1 MSQDAER
8 FAPPRRRMVEEQ
20 LRRRGIR
27 DERVLAV
34 FERVPRHEFVAAEFG
49 DEAYGD
55 HPLPIGER
63 QTISQPYVV
72 AAMTEAAAVSSTS
85 RVLEIGTGSGYQT
98 AVLAELAA
106 DVYTVERHASLATRA
121 EALLRRL
128 NYSNVHVVIAD
139 GSRGYPDA
147 APYDA
152 IVVTAAAPSVPPALF
167 EQLSEGGR
175 LVIPVGRP
183 EGQML
188 QVVRKL
194 QGQPVTQLL
203 DGVRF
208 VPLIGSHGFGE

>member
-1 MSQDAER
+1 MDLETDR
-8 FAPPRRRMVEEQ
+8 FAAPRRRMVEEQ
-20 LRRRGIR
+20 LRRRGLR
-27 DERVLAV
+27 DERVLATM
-34 FERVPRHEFVAAEFG
+34 ERVPRHEFVAPEFA

-72 AAMTEAAAVSSTS
+72 AAMTEAAAVNSAH

-98 AVLAELAA
+98 VVLAELVAE
-106 DVYTVERHASLATRA
+106 VYTVERHASLATRA

-152 IVVTAAAPSVPPALF
+152 IVVTAAAPRVPPVLF
-167 EQLSEGGR
+167 EQLNDGGR
-175 LVIPVGRP
+175 LVIPVGTP

-194 QGQPVTQLL
+194 HGQAVTQLL

-208 VPLIGSHGFGE
+208 VPLIGSYGFGE

>member
-1 MSQDAER
+1 MNQDAER
-8 FAPPRRRMVEEQ
+8 FAAPRRRMVEEQ

-34 FERVPRHEFVAAEFG
+34 LERVPRHEFVAAEFA

-175 LVIPVGRP
+175 LVIPVGTP

-194 QGQPVTQLL
+194 QGQAVTQLL